1 MMKEAT
7 FSTNDGDGM
16 KQTTRANLVAQIDLD
31 GTLANYN
38 KAILEGLER
47 LRGPDEDI
55 FLPNF
60 GEEPEHI
67 KNRLRAIRDKPGW
80 WRELEPIPLGFKVLD
95 ILRKYGFNLN
105 ILTKGPWSNSA
116 SWTEKVDWC
125 RKYVPDAAI
134 TITENKSNVYGKIL
148 MDDYI
153 PYVEGWL
160 EFRPRGLV
168 IMPALPWNE
177 GFEHP
182 NVIRLTENNLHDVEI
197 RVVEVV
203 EKAVAAA
210 QGV

>member
-1 MMKEAT
+1 
-7 FSTNDGDGM
+7 M
-16 KQTTRANLVAQIDLD
+16 KQTTRNNLVAQIDLD

-38 KAILEGLER
+38 KAILEGLEL
-47 LRGPDEDI
+47 LRGPDEEI
-55 FLPNF
+55 IHPNF
-60 GEEPEHI
+60 GEEPPHI
-67 KNRLRAIRDKPGW
+67 KNRIRAIRAKPGW
-80 WRELEPIPLGFKVLD
+80 WRDLEPIPLGFKVLD

-125 RKYVPDAAI
+125 RKYVPDAAV

-168 IMPALPWNE
+168 IMPACPWNE

-182 NVIRLTENNLHDVEI
+182 NVIRLTEDNLHE
-197 RVVEVV
+197 VEVRIVELV
-203 EKAVAAA
+203 EKSLATDD
-210 QGV
+210 